1 MGFSIKKTLYL
12 IFVSIGIS
20 SCQFFETEKISSET
34 FLEQEINSITWNE
47 VDRYPTFQECEGVSG
62 KLETK
67 SCFET
72 TLIKHLHQ
80 SIQSE
85 NTIVSND
92 INETIVID
100 FMVNEKGVLSISN
113 IKIDSVLNNQL
124 PLLEDKIIH
133 GLDSLQPIA
142 PAYKRGIPVK
152 TTFKLP
158 IIIKTNS

>member
-1 MGFSIKKTLYL
+1 MKNKGLNILL
-12 IFVSIGIS
+12 LLFVSFGLS

-34 FLEQEINSITWNE
+34 FLEDEIKAINWN
-47 VDRYPTFQECEGVSG
+47 DIDQYPVFQNCENKTEKASQ
-62 KLETK
+62 K

-72 TLIKHLHQ
+72 TLINHLYQ

-85 NTIVSND
+85 NTIVSED
-92 INETIVID
+92 INQTIMID
-100 FMVNEKGVLSISN
+100 FMVNEKGELSISN
-113 IKIDSVLNNQL
+113 MKIDSVLSNQL
-124 PLLEDKIIH
+124 PLLENKIIE

-158 IIIKTNS
+158 IVIKTDF